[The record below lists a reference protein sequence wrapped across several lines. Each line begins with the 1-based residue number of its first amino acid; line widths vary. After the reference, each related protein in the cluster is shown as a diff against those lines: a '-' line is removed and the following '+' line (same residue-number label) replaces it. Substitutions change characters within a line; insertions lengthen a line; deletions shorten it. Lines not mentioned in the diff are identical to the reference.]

1 MSKREYW
8 MNPSNCEEF
17 KEDSKLTL
25 STLIPCINFIKAVE
39 TARKELDIE
48 LQKLG
53 FPGLDKLHERL
64 A

>member
-1 MSKREYW
+1 MSKFEYW
-8 MNPSNCEEF
+8 MNPGSCEEF
-17 KEDSKLTL
+17 NKNHELTL
-25 STLIPCINFIKAVE
+25 KTLIPCINFIKAVE